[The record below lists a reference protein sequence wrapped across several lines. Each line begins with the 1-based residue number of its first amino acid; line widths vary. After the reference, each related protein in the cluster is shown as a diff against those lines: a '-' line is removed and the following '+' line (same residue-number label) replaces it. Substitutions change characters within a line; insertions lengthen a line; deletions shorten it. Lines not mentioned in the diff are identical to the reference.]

1 MKSYSLKVN
10 TPYDNVKTNFI
21 NIDVD
26 TVVNEY
32 IDNGVLHNIYIVKG
46 GAKLVIETIINNSK
60 FVNKNQESNIIDIY
74 HKVELKS
81 DNSEVKINV
90 KGVVDGNN
98 KIIYRSTIV
107 TNDNYQNLKG
117 EEKLRFVIL
126 NNEAEIDAIPSLEI
140 ARNNVNASHSLKIE
154 RLDEKKL
161 FYLVDHGIDINE
173 ARKIYVDGLLK

>member
-1 MKSYSLKVN
+1 MKSYNLKVD
-10 TPYDNVKTNFI
+10 TPYDDVKINFI
-21 NIDVD
+21 NIDSD
-26 TVVNEY
+26 TIINEY
-32 IDNGVLHNIYIVKG
+32 IDNGALHNIYIVKSK
-46 GAKLVIETIINNSK
+46 AKLTIETVIDNSK
-60 FVNKNQESNIIDIY
+60 NEEHNVIDVY
-74 HKVELKS
+74 HKVELRN

-98 KIIYRSTIV
+98 KIIYRSTIM

-161 FYLVDHGIDINE
+161 FYLVNHGLDIDE
-173 ARKIYVDGLLK
+173 ARKAYVSGLLK

>member
-1 MKSYSLKVN
+1 MKSYNLKVD
-10 TPYDNVKTNFI
+10 TPYDDVKINFI
-21 NIDVD
+21 NIDSD
-26 TVVNEY
+26 TIINEY
-32 IDNGVLHNIYIVKG
+32 IDNGALHNIYIVKSE
-46 GAKLVIETIINNSK
+46 AKLTIETVIDNSK
-60 FVNKNQESNIIDIY
+60 NEEHNVIDMY
-74 HKVELKS
+74 HKVELRS

-161 FYLVDHGIDINE
+161 FYLVNHGLDIDE
-173 ARKIYVDGLLK
+173 ARKAYVSGLLK

>member
-1 MKSYSLKVN
+1 MKSYNLKVD
-10 TPYDNVKTNFI
+10 TPYDDVKINFI
-21 NIDVD
+21 NIDSD
-26 TVVNEY
+26 TIINEY
-32 IDNGVLHNIYIVKG
+32 IDNGALHNIYIVKSK
-46 GAKLVIETIINNSK
+46 AKLTIETVIDNSK
-60 FVNKNQESNIIDIY
+60 NEEHNVIDVY
-74 HKVELKS
+74 HKVELRS

-161 FYLVDHGIDINE
+161 FYLVNHGLDIDE
-173 ARKIYVDGLLK
+173 ARKAYVSGLLK

>member
-1 MKSYSLKVN
+1 MKSYNLKVD
-10 TPYDNVKTNFI
+10 TPYDDVKINFI
-21 NIDVD
+21 NIDSD
-26 TVVNEY
+26 TIINEY
-32 IDNGVLHNIYIVKG
+32 IDNGALHNIYIVKSK
-46 GAKLVIETIINNSK
+46 AKLTIETVIDNSK
-60 FVNKNQESNIIDIY
+60 NEEHNVIDVY
-74 HKVELKS
+74 HKVELRS

-107 TNDNYQNLKG
+107 TNDNYKNLKG

-161 FYLVDHGIDINE
+161 FYLVNHGLDIDE
-173 ARKIYVDGLLK
+173 ARKAYVSGLLK

>member
-1 MKSYSLKVN
+1 MKSYNLKVD
-10 TPYDNVKTNFI
+10 TPYDDVKINFI
-21 NIDVD
+21 NIDSD
-26 TVVNEY
+26 TIINEY
-32 IDNGVLHNIYIVKG
+32 IDNGALHNIYIVKSE
-46 GAKLVIETIINNSK
+46 AKLTIETVIDNSK
-60 FVNKNQESNIIDIY
+60 NEEHNVIDMY
-74 HKVELKS
+74 HKVELRS

-140 ARNNVNASHSLKIE
+140 ARNNVNASHSLNIE

-161 FYLVDHGIDINE
+161 FYLVNHGLDIDE
-173 ARKIYVDGLLK
+173 ARKAYVSGLLK

>member
-1 MKSYSLKVN
+1 MKSYNLKVD
-10 TPYDNVKTNFI
+10 TPYDDVKINFI
-21 NIDVD
+21 NIDND
-26 TVVNEY
+26 TIINEY
-32 IDNGVLHNIYIVKG
+32 IDNGALHNIYIVKSK
-46 GAKLVIETIINNSK
+46 AKLTIETVIDNSK
-60 FVNKNQESNIIDIY
+60 NEEHNVIDVY
-74 HKVELKS
+74 HKVELRS

-117 EEKLRFVIL
+117 EEKLRFFIL

-161 FYLVDHGIDINE
+161 FYLVNHGLDIDE
-173 ARKIYVDGLLK
+173 ARKAYVSGLLK